1 MLFESIG
8 QGWIFLLILHL
19 GICCALFDEIWR
31 LIPFV
36 IKKLNIKKTINKIE
50 KNSTKITF
58 APKQK
63 IKQNNK
69 IKFKFAKK
77 IIKNISI
84 CFRVLVCFAIFY
96 LGVLFINYG
105 EMRIYLILAFVV
117 GFWLERTF
125 LADGV
130 KKLWR
135 KVYNGYRGE
144 KNERKN
150 EI

>member
-1 MLFESIG
+1 M
-8 QGWIFLLILHL
+8 
-19 GICCALFDEIWR
+19 
-31 LIPFV
+31 
-36 IKKLNIKKTINKIE
+36 
-50 KNSTKITF
+50 
-58 APKQK
+58 
-63 IKQNNK
+63 
-69 IKFKFAKK
+69 
-77 IIKNISI
+77 
-84 CFRVLVCFAIFY
+84 LVCFAIFY